1 MKYKEHVFN
10 FKNAMFH
17 IILFITIQNV
27 DYLILGQKLN
37 LVVILN
43 NFKYDV
49 KLLKNLH
56 TA

>member
-1 MKYKEHVFN
+1 MKYKEYVFN

-17 IILFITIQNV
+17 IILFNKIPNV